1 MTEWSFE
8 LDFCVPAEIGP
19 DPRVLGVGCGGVTVK
34 CKLDEKKTSRQGPQ

>member
-19 DPRVLGVGCGGVTVK
+19 DPRALGVGCGGVTVK
-34 CKLDEKKTSRQGPQ
+34 CKLDKKKTSRQGPQ